1 LGQFVHKVPSHA
13 AKEEDHQYSCTIFS
27 SVSYSANMKHQAVA
41 TSHPTTSCDTIGPR
55 EREHLLSQ
63 TRLATYVVLQLLPT
77 RIWSG
82 RQRPSLHVLPQTS
95 EKITNHTIS
104 MNGSRQCIQPI
115 PSKKV
120 TSSPLSLHPSFFSQK
135 ATLFHER
142 KPFFPR
148 QAHTSLQQQQSFFIK
163 LLLIPIFF
171 KKEQSD
177 NYR

>member
-1 LGQFVHKVPSHA
+1 MIANFAAITTILHLKYLYLLMISTHIHKY
-13 AKEEDHQYSCTIFS
+13 D
-27 SVSYSANMKHQAVA
+27 
-41 TSHPTTSCDTIGPR
+41 D
-55 EREHLLSQ
+55 
-63 TRLATYVVLQLLPT
+63 VLQKVYS

-104 MNGSRQCIQPI
+104 MNGRQCIQPI

-171 KKEQSD
+171 KKEPSD